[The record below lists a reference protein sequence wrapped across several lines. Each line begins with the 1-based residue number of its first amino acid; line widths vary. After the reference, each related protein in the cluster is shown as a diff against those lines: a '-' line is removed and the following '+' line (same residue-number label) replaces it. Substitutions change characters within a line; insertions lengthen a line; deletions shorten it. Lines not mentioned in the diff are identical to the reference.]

1 VPDRILRVIAGAGW
15 RNWREPD
22 FWLLAILTGG
32 LVFRFSFFLKPYEWL
47 VSFFTTDDFYYYAN
61 TAYHIAMGNGSTFDG
76 GITYHNGFH
85 PLFLSLLVP
94 LFLIGLSKVT
104 VVYITMVLLTGA
116 SLAMVVLAYRLGR
129 QMGGGWL
136 ALATPVALAVGIYFV
151 RLSFRGFETPIA
163 TALVLATFLAVVTD
177 RPGWQIGLWL
187 GLAGLARIDNGFV
200 AVPVALYLLS
210 HHRWRILC
218 ETAGVALALMAPWL
232 IWSQSRF
239 GSVLPVSGIAKALH
253 GELVHLWPGLAIFCR
268 EATYTVAGEGWSDKI
283 PPEIASAVG
292 VLCVAEVARQGR
304 KTFWCT
310 IYFLGLAAGYAILT
324 NPYYLHQYVRYCV
337 PAFTLLAVAFFAVSW
352 RWQRFWLLLFTA
364 LVIGGNIGYV
374 RMALRT
380 PALANYVGVCHRE
393 VPSILARVVGEHDLV
408 GCFDS
413 GTLGYYSPLP
423 VVNLDGLAN
432 AEVVR
437 MLQSEE
443 GDHWGVRYRRYF
455 AMKGITVLVG
465 GMAFSWKNYFPDL
478 DTWEVLHDPVPSTS
492 GGDVVFLRVP
502 KLDDGVELGSTP
514 RP

>member
-1 VPDRILRVIAGAGW
+1 MPDRILRAIAGSGW

-22 FWLLAILTGG
+22 FWLLVILAGG
-32 LVFRFSFFLKPYEWL
+32 LAFRLYFFLKPFDWL

-85 PLFLSLLVP
+85 PLFLLLLVP
-94 LFLIGLSKVT
+94 FFLIGFSKVAI
-104 VVYITMVLLTGA
+104 VYIALALLTGA

-129 QMGGGWL
+129 QLGGGWL
-136 ALATPVALAVGIYFV
+136 ALATPVALAVGLYFV

-200 AVPVALYLLS
+200 AVPVALYLFS
-210 HHRWRILC
+210 HRRWRVLF
-218 ETAGVALALMAPWL
+218 ETAAVALALMAPWL
-232 IWSQSRF
+232 LWSQSHF
-239 GSVLPVSGIAKALH
+239 GSVLPGSGIAKAFH
-253 GELVHLWPGLAIFCR
+253 GELAHLWTGLAIFCR
-268 EATYTVAGEGWSDKI
+268 EAFYTVVGEGWNDKI

-292 VLCVAEVARQGR
+292 VLCVAQVVRQGR
-304 KTFWCT
+304 KSFWFT
-310 IYFLGLAAGYAILT
+310 IYVLGLAAIYAIST
-324 NPYYLHQYVRYCV
+324 NPHYLHQYVRYCI
-337 PAFTLLAVAFFAVSW
+337 PAFTLLAVVFFAVSW
-352 RWQRFWLLLFTA
+352 RWQRFWLLLFTV

-374 RMALRT
+374 RSAARS
-380 PALANYVGVCHRE
+380 PALANFVGVCHRE
-393 VPSILARVVGEHDLV
+393 VPAILAKVVGEHDLV

-413 GTLGYYSPLP
+413 GALGYYSRLP

-443 GDHWGVRYRRYF
+443 GGHWGNRYRRYF
-455 AMKGITVLVG
+455 AKKGITVLVG
-465 GMAFSWKNYFPDL
+465 GMAFSWKNYFSDL
-478 DTWEVLHDPVPSTS
+478 DTWEVLHAPVPSTS
-492 GGDVVFLRVP
+492 GGDVVFLRIP
-502 KLDDGVELGSTP
+502 ELEDEPEPGSTP
-514 RP
+514 